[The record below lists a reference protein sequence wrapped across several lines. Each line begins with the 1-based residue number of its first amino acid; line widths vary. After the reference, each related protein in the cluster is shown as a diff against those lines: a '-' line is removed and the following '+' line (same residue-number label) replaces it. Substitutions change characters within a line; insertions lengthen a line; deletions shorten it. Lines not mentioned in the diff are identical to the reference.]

1 MKRVFSYKREWPPQ
15 IFSQSRSLSEATGTN
30 KSAVFSYLTVI
41 APPLNK
47 CVFNLQYWPSCTHGP
62 SMHTRTVINLTAAYA
77 VQRLKTILFLAIW
90 CFPGVLFRCKGS
102 RVDRAVKT
110 SCKHNSIP
118 FTAKNI
124 VMNVQ
129 PAGNQTATIII
140 VSGMKPANNK
150 SATNVWLRQESLLR
164 GTLHNVS
171 SLLWRSYRTST
182 GQSGWIIKNIP
193 W

>member
-1 MKRVFSYKREWPPQ
+1 MRGVQVKCVFSYNRERPPQ
-15 IFSQSRSLSEATGTN
+15 IFSQSRPLSETTGTN
-30 KSAVFSYLTVI
+30 KSVVFSYLTVI
-41 APPLNK
+41 APPVNK
-47 CVFNLQYWPSCTHGP
+47 CVFSLQYQLSCTHEP

-102 RVDRAVKT
+102 GVGRAVKT

-118 FTAKNI
+118 FTPKHI
-124 VMNVQ
+124 VMNVK

-150 SATNVWLRQESLLR
+150 STTNVWLRRESLLR

-171 SLLWRSYRTST
+171 SLLWRGYRTST
-182 GQSGWIIKNIP
+182 G
-193 W
+193 